1 MSGAVP
7 PCGIQRRMDDDMT
20 ADRDWLGLRDSRV
33 LIAGAGGLGAACAA
47 AFLAAGAKVQVV
59 DADAERAA
67 AAVTGALPDQAA
79 AIAADLREP
88 DEAARAVSDICQRWG
103 GIDVCVHAVGMNI
116 RKPVLE
122 CEDTEWAATL
132 DVNLTSAWL
141 LCRQSGRRMTEAGR
155 GSIVVFSSVSGLLA
169 HKDHAPYAATKGAI
183 NQMMR
188 VMAAEW
194 ASRGVTVN
202 AVAPGYVET
211 GLTRD
216 YLERDGNRA
225 RLEGLVP
232 VGRLS
237 TPQEVAGPVLFL
249 ASRQARYITGHVLYV
264 DGGRTLV

>member
-1 MSGAVP
+1 
-7 PCGIQRRMDDDMT
+7 MDDDMT
-20 ADRDWLGLRDSRV
+20 ADHDWLGLRDARV
-33 LIAGAGGLGAACAA
+33 LIAGAGGLGAACVA
-47 AFLAAGAKVQVV
+47 AFLAAGCRVQVV

-67 AAVTGALPDQAA
+67 AAIAGTPPDRAAAAGADLTQAA
-79 AIAADLREP
+79 
-88 DEAARAVSDICQRWG
+88 EAARAVGDICQRWG

-122 CEDTEWAATL
+122 CDDSEWAATL
-132 DVNLTSAWL
+132 QVNLTTAWL
-141 LCRQSGRRMTEAGR
+141 LCREAGRRMTAAGH

-169 HKDHAPYAATKGAI
+169 HRDHGPYAATKGAI

-194 ASRGVTVN
+194 ARHGVTVN

-211 GLTRD
+211 NLTRA
-216 YLERDGNRA
+216 YLSRDGNRA

-232 VGRLS
+232 AGRLS
-237 TPQEVAGPVLFL
+237 APEEVAGPVLFL
-249 ASRQARYITGHVLYV
+249 ASPQARYVTGHVLYV